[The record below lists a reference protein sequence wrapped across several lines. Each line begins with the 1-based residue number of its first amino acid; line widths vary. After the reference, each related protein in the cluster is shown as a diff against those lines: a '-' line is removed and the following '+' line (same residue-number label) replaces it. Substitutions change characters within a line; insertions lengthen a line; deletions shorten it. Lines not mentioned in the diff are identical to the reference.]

1 MSEIQVDES
10 SLPDVEHT
18 DAIETQPSI
27 DHASLHAEAKTESN
41 RGRVDVAAA
50 WLALLLIVVGV
61 VCALVLLGVA
71 LVLWIGYFP
80 TKVTPGKTGQYVS
93 NLVAAHVTM
102 SDFGSTKNHL
112 CQDQTRTMTL
122 LHQRVENAVGAA
134 PIWMR
139 NTLLTAVAVKALAK
153 VFGFDGSRQ
162 RSSTASRSQ
171 ENLRASGTDGLLTS
185 LLDDARLGSRA
196 DDISVVIAQQRE
208 QREQHERELQRVK
221 SGGVGGLLRLLLTG
235 HGLKPV
241 PRLAASWI
249 AITDDTLPQSTW
261 HEARES
267 HGLDVRQAIG
277 VSITKLLLWHWSQPL
292 AFLLVFYAYGCELE
306 PIQVCFGLV
315 VAAREVLYLT
325 TTMAGIVACPVYLL
339 LDVSSVWSESET
351 SVQGCW
357 RLAVYILTPHNYVAL
372 CLSTRFSGRGAAG
385 SVVNPRHRK
394 KMVCFGIV
402 VACSGIC
409 AVFFWFASF
418 VCWLTERNPAVFEHW
433 LTKRESDLDK
443 IAVDAIVALSW
454 IPVLGL
460 CLFVVARRNTKLRRA
475 AWAHEPISE
484 GIELDVMEP
493 DAERIYDEEETTT
506 QRQLDKKG
514 LLSRAF
520 LGLAFVQILADF
532 SSCFALGLLLQ
543 EWSHAT
549 EFNQTPMLWG
559 YAITACGFMFLFGP
573 ASVVAS
579 FKQASKSK
587 ESTENARPC
596 ARVGDVTRRTAI
608 GCFGTAMLIGLLYIA
623 IGVGLLI
630 EGNDVR
636 CWSYTGTSQHE
647 WQLKCGEH
655 AGCVMGACQFDT
667 TSNAGALLAFKSN
680 GNQLEGWT
688 QGSEP
693 CPNGGWF
700 GVSCGGFANASVTE
714 LVLVDTAVTG
724 DIGDLAALTQ
734 LTGLGLQD
742 TAVTG
747 DIGDLAALTQLTV
760 LGLDNT
766 AVTGDIGDLAAL
778 TQLTVLDL
786 VDTAVTGDIGDL
798 AALTQLTGLGLDNTA
813 VTGCPLRKSNGD
825 TVWCN
830 K

>member
-1 MSEIQVDES
+1 
-10 SLPDVEHT
+10 
-18 DAIETQPSI
+18 
-27 DHASLHAEAKTESN
+27 
-41 RGRVDVAAA
+41 
-50 WLALLLIVVGV
+50 
-61 VCALVLLGVA
+61 
-71 LVLWIGYFP
+71 
-80 TKVTPGKTGQYVS
+80 
-93 NLVAAHVTM
+93 
-102 SDFGSTKNHL
+102 
-112 CQDQTRTMTL
+112 
-122 LHQRVENAVGAA
+122 
-134 PIWMR
+134 MR
-139 NTLLTAVAVKALAK
+139 DTLLTAVAAKALAK
-153 VFGFDGSRQ
+153 IFGFDGQ
-162 RSSTASRSQ
+162 RGKRSGTAPGSQ
-171 ENLRASGTDGLLTS
+171 ENLRASRTGGLLTS
-185 LLDDARLGSRA
+185 LLEDERLDSRA
-196 DDISVVIAQQRE
+196 DDINAVIAQ

-267 HGLDVRQAIG
+267 LGLDVRQAIG

-372 CLSTRFSGRGAAG
+372 CLSTRFSGRGAAS

-402 VACSGIC
+402 VVCSGIC
-409 AVFFWFASF
+409 AIFFWFAVF
-418 VCWLTERNPAVFEHW
+418 VDWLGKQEEH
-433 LTKRESDLDK
+433 DLNQ
-443 IAVDAIVALSW
+443 IAIVALSW

-460 CLFVVARRNTKLRRA
+460 CLFAVARRNTKLRRA
-475 AWAHEPISE
+475 ARAHEPASE

-493 DAERIYDEEETTT
+493 DEGQIYDEEETTT

-543 EWSHAT
+543 EWSLAT

-579 FKQASKSK
+579 FRQASKPK
-587 ESTENARPC
+587 ESAENVRPC

-608 GCFGTAMLIGLLYIA
+608 GCFGAAMLIGLLYIA

-647 WQLKCGEH
+647 WQLKCGFPQRG
-655 AGCVMGACQFDT
+655 GCVMGACVCEGGYGGDRCQYNT
-667 TSNAGALLAFKSN
+667 TSNAGALLAFKFE
-680 GNQLEGWT
+680 GDQHTHEVLEGWT

-714 LVLVDTAVTG
+714 LDLENTAVTGDIGHLAALTQLTELDLENTAVTGDIGHLAALTQLTYLLLGYTAVTGDIGHLAALTQLTQLNLEDTAVTG

-734 LTGLGLQD
+734 LTYLYLYD

-747 DIGDLAALTQLTV
+747 DIGHLAALTQLTYLL
-760 LGLDNT
+760 LGYT
-766 AVTGDIGDLAAL
+766 AVTGDIGHLAAL
-778 TQLTVLDL
+778 TQLTELDL
-786 VDTAVTGDIGDL
+786 YDTAVTGDIGHL
-798 AALTQLTGLGLDNTA
+798 AALTQLTELDLDETA

-825 TVWCN
+825 TVWC
-830 K
+830 